1 MLRRIAIVEDQTDE
15 AERLISYFERY
26 SKGKQDTFQ
35 ITRFET
41 GNQFITRYQ
50 PIYDAVFMDI
60 MMPGTNGMDIAQ
72 ELRKLDSNVILVFVT
87 NMAQF
92 AVRGYE
98 VEAFDFVVKPI
109 TYQNFVMKIQRVLRK
124 IKNEQRGSYLLLSLP
139 EGKKRILPAQIRY
152 VEVAGHKVLYHTT
165 EGDYT
170 IYGTMK
176 AAEEQLNP
184 KVFCRCNNCYLVN
197 LNFVSAISGF
207 SARIGEETLQ
217 ISRARKSAFIT
228 QLNEFLGGNL

>member
-139 EGKKRILPAQIRY
+139 EGKKGFCPLKSAMWRWLDIRYFIIPQRRLYHLWNDESRRRTTESKSILP
-152 VEVAGHKVLYHTT
+152 
-165 EGDYT
+165 
-170 IYGTMK
+170 M
-176 AAEEQLNP
+176 
-184 KVFCRCNNCYLVN
+184 
-197 LNFVSAISGF
+197 
-207 SARIGEETLQ
+207 
-217 ISRARKSAFIT
+217 
-228 QLNEFLGGNL
+228 